1 MEYFKWKLLLVLTIT
16 FLSAQT
22 RQSTHQ
28 VQAEYYKTITTPP
41 SDKVTV
47 LTGLDVL
54 LEKKIALITGKAIAL
69 VTNQTGIDRYG
80 IPNYKRL
87 LALDDINLKVIFS
100 PEHGL
105 FGEADEEITYD
116 KKIAELPEVFSLYG
130 TVRKPTPE
138 MLQGIDL
145 IIYDIQ
151 DIGARFYTYISTLGL
166 VMEAAAELQIPV
178 LVLDRPNPI
187 RSDIVEGPL
196 LDLNYQSFVGKYPI
210 PIRYGWTVGEL
221 AQKIVAEQWIPA
233 APSLSVVSMEGWYA
247 SLWYDETKLPW
258 VKPSPNIP
266 NVGTALI
273 YPGMCLLEGTNVS
286 EGRGTEHPFKWFGAP
301 WIDGKILSQELN
313 KLHLPGVIFVPKS
326 FTPISIPGVAD
337 KPKYEDQLCDGIE
350 IRVITRNKYQSL
362 NVGVSVLKKLQELYP
377 EDIVFKENRLNR
389 LWGSDTLL
397 KELIQKKKK
406 QINFYAAGGFTI
418 LFLMTLLIK

>member
-28 VQAEYYKTITTPP
+28 IQAEYYKTITTPP
-41 SDKVTV
+41 VDKVTV

-54 LEKKIALITGKAIAL
+54 LEKKLDLITGKTIAL

-87 LALDDINLKVIFS
+87 LSLDDIHLKVIFS

-116 KKIAELPEVFSLYG
+116 KKIADLPEVFSLYG

-138 MLQGIDL
+138 MLQGVDL

-196 LDLNYQSFVGKYPI
+196 LDLKYQSFVGKYPI

-221 AQKIVAEQWIPA
+221 AQKIVAEQWLA
-233 APSLSVVSMEGWYA
+233 ATPSLSVISMEGWYA
-247 SLWYDETKLPW
+247 SLWYDETTLPW

-266 NVGTALI
+266 DVGTALI

-286 EGRGTEHPFKWFGAP
+286 EGRGTDHPFKWFGAP

-313 KLHLPGVIFVPKS
+313 KLQLPGVVFVPKS
-326 FTPISIPGVAD
+326 FTPVSIPGVAD
-337 KPKYEDQLCDGIE
+337 KPKYENQLCNGIE
-350 IRVITRNKYQSL
+350 IRVIARNEYQSL
-362 NVGVSVLKKLQELYP
+362 NVGVSVIKKLKEFYP
-377 EDIVFKENRLNR
+377 ENIVFKENRLNR
-389 LWGSDTLL
+389 LWGSDTLV
-397 KELIQKKKK
+397 KELQKKRIP
-406 QINFYAAGGFTI
+406 INFYAAGGLTI
-418 LFLMTLLIK
+418 FLLLTLLIN

>member
-1 MEYFKWKLLLVLTIT
+1 MRLFKWKLFFLLSIT
-16 FLSAQT
+16 FISAQT

-28 VQAEYYKTITTPP
+28 IQSEYYKTILNPP
-41 SDKVTV
+41 VDRVTV
-47 LTGLDVL
+47 LPGLDVL
-54 LEKKIALITGKAIAL
+54 LEKKIDLITGKSIAL

-87 LALDDINLKVIFS
+87 LALDDVHLKVVFS

-105 FGEADEEITYD
+105 FGEADEEITYN
-116 KKIAELPEVFSLYG
+116 KKIADIPRVISLYG
-130 TVRKPTPE
+130 SVRKPTSE
-138 MLQGIDL
+138 MLQGVDL

-166 VMEAAAELQIPV
+166 VMEAAGALQLPV

-210 PIRYGWTVGEL
+210 PIRYGWTIGEL
-221 AQKIVAEQWIPA
+221 AQKIVEEQWIF
-233 APSLSVVSMEGWYA
+233 PSPPLNIVPMEGWNA
-247 SLWYDETKLPW
+247 SLWYDETTLPW

-266 NVGTALI
+266 DLGTALI

-301 WIDGKILSQELN
+301 WIDGKILSKELN
-313 KLHLPGVIFVPKS
+313 KLHLPGVVFVPKS
-326 FTPISIPGVAD
+326 FTPVSIPGVAD
-337 KPKYEDQLCDGIE
+337 KPKYENQLCDGIE
-350 IRVITRNKYQSL
+350 IRVITRNEYQSL
-362 NVGVSVLKKLQELYP
+362 KVGVSILKKLQELYP
-377 EDIVFKENRLNR
+377 ENIIFKENRLNR

-397 KELIQKKKK
+397 NELQNKRK
-406 QINFYAAGGFTI
+406 QINFYAAGGLTI
-418 LFLMTLLIK
+418 LLLMTLVMK

>member
-1 MEYFKWKLLLVLTIT
+1 MVNFFRV
-16 FLSAQT
+16 FLFILNLAILSS
-22 RQSTHQ
+22 QSTRSIHQ
-28 VQAEYYKTITTPP
+28 IQSEYYKTVPTPP
-41 SDKVTV
+41 VDKVSV

-54 LEKKIALITGKAIAL
+54 LEKKIDLITGKAIAL
-69 VTNQTGIDRYG
+69 VTNQTGVDRYG

-87 LALDDINLKVIFS
+87 LALDDIYLKVIFS
-100 PEHGL
+100 PEHGF
-105 FGEADEEITYD
+105 FGEADEKITYD
-116 KKIAELPEVFSLYG
+116 KKIADLPKVFSLYG
-130 TVRKPTPE
+130 TIRKPTPE

-196 LDLNYQSFVGKYPI
+196 LDLNYQSFIGKYPI

-233 APSLSVVSMEGWYA
+233 SPPLSVVSMEGWYA
-247 SLWYDETKLPW
+247 SLWYDETNLPW

-266 NVGTALI
+266 DVGTALI

-286 EGRGTEHPFKWFGAP
+286 EGRGTDHPFKWFGAP
-301 WIDGKILSQELN
+301 WINGKILSQELN
-313 KLHLPGVIFVPKS
+313 KLHLPGVVFVPQS
-326 FTPISIPGVAD
+326 FTPISISGVAD
-337 KPKYEDQLCDGIE
+337 KPKYENQLCDGIE
-350 IRVITRNKYQSL
+350 IRVITRNEYQSL
-362 NVGVSVLKKLQELYP
+362 NVGVTVLKKLQELYP
-377 EDIVFKENRLNR
+377 ENIVFKENRLNR

-397 KELIQKKKK
+397 KELQKKQK
-406 QINFYAAGGFTI
+406 QIYFYAAGGLTV
-418 LFLMTLLIK
+418 FLLITLLIN

>member
-1 MEYFKWKLLLVLTIT
+1 MEYFKWKLFLVLTIT

-22 RQSTHQ
+22 RKSTHQ
-28 VQAEYYKTITTPP
+28 IQAEYYKTITTPP
-41 SDKVTV
+41 VNKVTV

-54 LEKKIALITGKAIAL
+54 LEKKIDLITGKAIAL

-87 LALDDINLKVIFS
+87 LALDEIHLKVIFS

-105 FGEADEEITYD
+105 FGETDEEITYD
-116 KKIAELPEVFSLYG
+116 KKIADLPKVFSLYG

-138 MLQGIDL
+138 MLQGVDL

-196 LDLNYQSFVGKYPI
+196 LDLKYQSFVGKYPI

-221 AQKIVAEQWIPA
+221 AQKIVAEQWLA
-233 APSLSVVSMEGWYA
+233 ATPSLSVISMEGWYA
-247 SLWYDETKLPW
+247 SLWYDETTLPW

-266 NVGTALI
+266 DVGTALI

-286 EGRGTEHPFKWFGAP
+286 EGRGTDHPFKWFGAP

-313 KLHLPGVIFVPKS
+313 KLQLPGVVFVPKS
-326 FTPISIPGVAD
+326 FTPVSIPGVAD
-337 KPKYEDQLCDGIE
+337 KPKYENQLCNGIE
-350 IRVITRNKYQSL
+350 IRVIARNEYQSL
-362 NVGVSVLKKLQELYP
+362 NVGVSVIKKLKEFYP
-377 EDIVFKENRLNR
+377 ENIVFKENRLNR
-389 LWGSDTLL
+389 LWGSDTLV
-397 KELIQKKKK
+397 KELQKK
-406 QINFYAAGGFTI
+406 QIPINFYAAGGLTI
-418 LFLMTLLIK
+418 FLLLTLLIN

>member
-41 SDKVTV
+41 SEKVTV

-87 LALDDINLKVIFS
+87 LALDDIYLKVIFS

-116 KKIAELPEVFSLYG
+116 KKITDLPGVFSLYG

-138 MLQGIDL
+138 MLQGVDL

-233 APSLSVVSMEGWYA
+233 VPPLSVVSMEGWYA
-247 SLWYDETKLPW
+247 SLWYDETNLPW

-266 NVGTALI
+266 DVGTALI

-313 KLHLPGVIFVPKS
+313 KLHLPGVVFVPKS

-337 KPKYEDQLCDGIE
+337 KPKYENQLCDGIE

-377 EDIVFKENRLNR
+377 ENIVFKENRLNR

-397 KELIQKKKK
+397 KELQKK
-406 QINFYAAGGFTI
+406 QEQFNFYAAGGFTI
-418 LFLMTLLIK
+418 LLLMTLLIK